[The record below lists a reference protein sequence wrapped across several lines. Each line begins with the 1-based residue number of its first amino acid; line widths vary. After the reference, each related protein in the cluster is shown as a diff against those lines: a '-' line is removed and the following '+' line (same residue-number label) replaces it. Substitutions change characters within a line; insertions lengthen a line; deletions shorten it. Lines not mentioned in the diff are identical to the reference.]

1 MLPHHLWHPITPPP
15 GHLVTVSPHHP
26 VMVSQC
32 HPVTR
37 GTAHQ
42 VTPSLVAPRHGVS
55 VTRGTASS
63 RHPQCHAHHPWAP
76 GAASPCHL
84 RDSDTLSPPT
94 PPCHPPAPQGGV
106 GDTHPILGHP
116 PKTLRDPPPPPPK
129 TPKNQ
134 GRGCRGP
141 RYPWGHPNMG
151 GGWSGGSHG
160 VWWWGAPTSSPW
172 EGRGGAPKR
181 AGTSANSREVLGS
194 STCPV
199 TSSQDQSLVLGGGG
213 GPSDPS
219 AD

>member
-116 PKTLRDPPPPPPK
+116 PQNPQRPSPPPPRPPK
-129 TPKNQ
+129 T
-134 GRGCRGP
+134 
-141 RYPWGHPNMG
+141 
-151 GGWSGGSHG
+151 
-160 VWWWGAPTSSPW
+160 
-172 EGRGGAPKR
+172 RGGA
-181 AGTSANSREVLGS
+181 AGDPGIRGDTPIWGVGGLGG
-194 STCPV
+194 V
-199 TSSQDQSLVLGGGG
+199 MVFGGGG
-213 GPSDPS
+213 HLPAAPGREGGGPEKSRDIGKLQGGVGVQYLPS
-219 AD
+219 NLQPGPVTGTWWGGGSQ

>member
-116 PKTLRDPPPPPPK
+116 PKTLRDPPPPPPQDPQK
-129 TPKNQ
+129 PGEGLQGTPVSVGTPQ
-134 GRGCRGP
+134 
-141 RYPWGHPNMG
+141 Y
-151 GGWSGGSHG
+151 GGWVVWGESWCLVVGGTYQQ
-160 VWWWGAPTSSPW
+160 P
-172 EGRGGAPKR
+172 
-181 AGTSANSREVLGS
+181 
-194 STCPV
+194 
-199 TSSQDQSLVLGGGG
+199 LGGKGG
-213 GPSDPS
+213 GPEKSRDIGKLQGGVGVQYLPS
-219 AD
+219 NLQPGPVTGTWWGGGSQ

>member
-15 GHLVTVSPHHP
+15 GHLFTVSPHHP

-116 PKTLRDPPPPPPK
+116 PKTLRDPPPPPPQDPQK
-129 TPKNQ
+129 PGEGLQGTPVSVGTPQ
-134 GRGCRGP
+134 
-141 RYPWGHPNMG
+141 Y
-151 GGWSGGSHG
+151 GGWVVWGESWCLVVGGTYQQPLG
-160 VWWWGAPTSSPW
+160 GK
-172 EGRGGAPKR
+172 GGAPKR